1 MSSQNYNQSSEIL
14 LKAVSWLCK
23 PLIHLLISNGIT
35 FPQFRDLLK
44 GLYVNVAEQD
54 LLCKG
59 KDVSD
64 SRLFIL
70 TGVHRKDIKRLRQ
83 MSADENLQISQTS
96 SLGGAIVAR
105 WLDVADFLDDKGEPR
120 CLSRNSKNDL
130 AGFEQLVTE
139 VSKDVRP
146 RAILDEWLHSGIVS
160 INEQDEICLN
170 QKAFVPSK
178 NFNDQSFYLARNVH
192 DHIAACENNMLSTNP
207 PMLERSVYY
216 SSLTPESV
224 QKLKN
229 MTQKEGADLLQKINH
244 EAMQLQKQDETKEEA
259 NQRMRF
265 GCYWYDEEQNK
276 SFIKDKESNS

>member
-1 MSSQNYNQSSEIL
+1 MSNQNYNQSSEIL

-23 PLIHLLISNGIT
+23 PLIRLLISNGIT
-35 FPQFRDLLK
+35 FPQFRDVLK

-54 LLCKG
+54 LLYKG

-83 MSADENLQISQTS
+83 MSADASLQNSQST

-105 WLDVADFLDDKGEPR
+105 WLDTEDFLDDKGEPR

-139 VSKDVRP
+139 VNKDVRP

-160 INEQDEICLN
+160 INEKDEICLN

-192 DHIAACENNMLSTNP
+192 DHLAACENNMQSTNP
-207 PMLERSVYY
+207 PMMERSVYY
-216 SSLTPESV
+216 SSLTPESIK
-224 QKLKN
+224 KLKN
-229 MTQKEGADLLQKINH
+229 ITQKEGSELLQKINH
-244 EAMQLQKQDETKEEA
+244 EAMLLQQQDENKEGA
-259 NQRMRF
+259 SQRMRF
-265 GCYWYDEEQNK
+265 GCYWFDEDHNK
-276 SFIKDKESNS
+276 DSIKDKGANS